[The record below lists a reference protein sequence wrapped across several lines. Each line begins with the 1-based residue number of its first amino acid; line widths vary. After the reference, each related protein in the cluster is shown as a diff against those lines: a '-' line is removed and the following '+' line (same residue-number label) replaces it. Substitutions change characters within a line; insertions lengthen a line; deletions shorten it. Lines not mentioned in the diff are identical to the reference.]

1 MHSQQFIGV
10 QILRFV
16 AAMLVV
22 VMHTDEA
29 ISLRIGAAGPDDYW
43 TGGSAGVDIFFVIS
57 GFVMALSAARPA
69 WPGQSRLGAAWVFL
83 QRRLLRIVPLYWFYT
98 LLKAALIVVLPDLA
112 LRSSLDFVHLAASL
126 LFIPVT
132 SPWGLTQPVLPVGWT
147 LNDEMLFYLLFAAA
161 IAWGLP
167 RIGFCLLAFGLIF
180 LGRHFFPEAVAL
192 AFYGQSLVFEFVLGM
207 GIAHLWLNY
216 PAMHPAAGLLA
227 TVAGAAWMFGIHWS
241 DSSDRFCSWGIGAAL
256 MVLGAVWLEPWT
268 ARLPLAWPLPFLGDT
283 SYSLYLSHTFVVPA
297 NVLLLGQL
305 DIQSPL
311 PIMLLTGL
319 TAVALGCLSY
329 LWLER
334 PLTGFVKRTLFRMPK
349 LSF

>member
-1 MHSQQFIGV
+1 MHRQQFIGV

-29 ISLRIGAAGPDDYW
+29 ISLRIGAAGPDEYW
-43 TGGSAGVDIFFVIS
+43 SGGSAGVDIFFVIS
-57 GFVMALSAARPA
+57 GFVMTLSAAQLPS
-69 WPGQSRLGAAWVFL
+69 GKQSRLGAAWVFL

-98 LLKAALIVVLPDLA
+98 LLKAALVVALPELA
-112 LRSSLDFVHLAASL
+112 LRSSLDFGHLAASL
-126 LFIPVT
+126 LFIPAT
-132 SPWGLTQPVLPVGWT
+132 SPWGMTQPVLPVGWT
-147 LNDEMLFYLLFAAA
+147 LNNEMLFYLLFAAA

-192 AFYGQSLVFEFVLGM
+192 AFYAQTLVFEFVLGM

-216 PAMHPAAGLLA
+216 PAVHPAAGLLA
-227 TVAGAAWMFGIHWS
+227 TLAGAAWMFGIQWS
-241 DSSDRFCSWGIGAAL
+241 ESADRLFSWGIGAAL

-268 ARLPLAWPLPFLGDT
+268 ARLPLAWPLSFLGDT

-297 NVLLLGQL
+297 NVLLLKSL
-305 DIQSPL
+305 DVHSSLVIA
-311 PIMLLTGL
+311 LLTGL
-319 TAVALGCLSY
+319 MAVALGCLSY

-334 PLTGFVKRTLFRMPK
+334 PLTGFARRAFFKTPK